1 MGAVVVLGEAS
12 KVEGYRLAGAT
23 VLVAEDPAAVLR
35 AWADIGSDTA
45 LIIVTAAAARV
56 LDTELAAGA
65 PLTVVMPP

>member
-12 KVEGYRLAGAT
+12 KVEGYRLAGAS
-23 VLVAEDPAAVLR
+23 VLVAEDAAAVRR

-45 LIIVTAAAARV
+45 LIIVTTAAARI
-56 LDTELAAGA
+56 LDAELSDGA